1 VTDACPGSGRREW
14 GGHGGRR
21 GIPRRRGREDE
32 DLLCGSGGSGGVGG
46 GGKEAEGGVKFEDT
60 IGSEVLAYEEGSGA
74 GAEEGK
80 RWGQRIATRV
90 GIGLDRR

>member
-1 VTDACPGSGRREW
+1 
-14 GGHGGRR
+14 
-21 GIPRRRGREDE
+21 
-32 DLLCGSGGSGGVGG
+32 VGG

-60 IGSEVLAYEEGSGA
+60 IGSEVLAYEEGSGV